1 MALTLDTEVVLT
13 RILAANEAGDGVS
26 YTDIRTFCDEIKCQ
40 LFEMGGV
47 RCISFDISKG
57 DLTKCVTKNPRQFRI
72 FGDRYYRSSSYD
84 PNLFEDRNEERINE
98 IMKRVANSM
107 QIA

>member
-13 RILAANEAGDGVS
+13 EILAADEASDGVS
-26 YTDIRTFCDEIKCQ
+26 YTDIRTFCDETKCQ
-40 LFEMGGV
+40 LFEMGV

-72 FGDRYYRSSSYD
+72 FGDRYYRGCSYN
-84 PNLFEDRNEERINE
+84 PSLFKDRNEVINKIMERI
-98 IMKRVANSM
+98 ANGM